1 MSQQPDKPASG
12 ATALGSAT
20 ERALD
25 YKSPGARAKPR
36 WRSARAWLAI
46 LAYGTI
52 AWLVYRGI
60 DRESFSLGFSQLR
73 PWHIAIILVFAL
85 GHIGVRALRFDRL
98 MRRAGASRGYR
109 LRDGVRLFLIG
120 LSASA
125 VTPGR
130 AGDLIK
136 VRLVGEYGI
145 AMNRGLGLVIVE
157 RVLDLLAICSS
168 MVAAGAILSGRASS
182 EAWRM
187 VALSFL
193 GCLIAGTLVLITP
206 RLRTPLLQ
214 LVARAA
220 ARLVPSMHVDEI
232 LGHLSEILAV
242 WDEVFRAPLRFIA
255 YFAASLL
262 AWGTEFSK
270 LWVVLRCL
278 GVHMDI
284 VASFFLYPA
293 SILAGLLSLLPIS
306 DAVVG
311 VTGAVLMHT
320 IAGIDKGMATTAIV
334 VDRVAAV
341 VPPLLLWGFF
351 SFVTRK
357 RARRDE
363 LVK

>member
-1 MSQQPDKPASG
+1 MIDQPDKPDSRAAARSG
-12 ATALGSAT
+12 LPSGPVGYGTSSPRTLPAWRTARVWVAT
-20 ERALD
+20 
-25 YKSPGARAKPR
+25 
-36 WRSARAWLAI
+36 

-60 DRESFSLGFSQLR
+60 DRESFSLGFNQLR
-73 PWHIAIILVFAL
+73 AWHVALILLVGQ

-98 MRRAGASRGYR
+98 MRSSGASGGYR

-136 VRLVGEYGI
+136 VRLVGEFGI

-157 RVLDLLAICSS
+157 RTLDLLAISTS
-168 MVAAGAILSGRASS
+168 MVGAGAIISGRAASGGWLL
-182 EAWRM
+182 A
-187 VALSFL
+187 ALILL
-193 GCLIAGTLVLITP
+193 GCLVGGTGVLIIP
-206 RLRTPLLQ
+206 RLRAPLLQ
-214 LVARAA
+214 SIAQLAS
-220 ARLVPSMHVDEI
+220 RLVRSLREEVI
-232 LGHLSEILAV
+232 LGHLTEILTV
-242 WDEVFRAPLRFIA
+242 WDEVFRSPLRFIA

-262 AWGTEFSK
+262 AWGIEFTK

-284 VASFFLYPA
+284 VLSFFLYPA

-320 IAGIDKGMATTAIV
+320 LGGIDKGMATTAIV

-341 VPPLLLWGFF
+341 VPPLLMWGFF
-351 SFVTRK
+351 SFVSRK
-357 RARRDE
+357 AARKSRSAA
-363 LVK
+363 